1 MPGIVWRDAPF
12 CSCRH
17 RDAHG
22 PSTRSPVRTA
32 VLLGRVGWA
41 GGVLTRR
48 SGLGGRF
55 WSLFAS
61 STISNLG
68 DGIGRVGFPLL
79 AATLTRDPV
88 LIASFTTFAFLPW
101 LLFALVSGALVDRLD
116 RRRVMISAN
125 LFRAVVVGALAAS
138 VLAGEARIWM
148 LYVAAFL
155 LGTAETLYDSA
166 ARAILPQVVR
176 RDQLEAGN
184 GRLEASEIA
193 CQSFLG
199 APVGSALFVVA
210 AAGPF
215 LANSAGFL
223 IAAVLL
229 FLVPGVYRV
238 RGEGAGVAATGAAP
252 RANLR
257 REIGEGL
264 RWLWRHRFLRSLMV
278 LVSLVGM
285 AQEAVMALLVLY
297 VLEELALGEAAL
309 GFFLVGA
316 GAGGLVGGLLSE
328 RLVRGISRSR
338 IIPLTILVSGCAFA
352 ITGLVVVPA
361 TLAVGLLVGAAAVTV
376 FNVTTMVL
384 RQALIPQE
392 MFGRVQGA
400 WRTLVWGMLPVGALL
415 GGVAAAQFG
424 VRALYLG
431 SGVLQLGLALAL
443 WAVLRGHRRLVDGLD
458 EQGETAR
465 PTPPSGEASSGQDD
479 ASRRHGAAGT
489 GS

>member
-1 MPGIVWRDAPF
+1 M
-12 CSCRH
+12 
-17 RDAHG
+17 
-22 PSTRSPVRTA
+22 
-32 VLLGRVGWA
+32 
-41 GGVLTRR
+41 LTRR

-61 STISNLG
+61 STMSNLG

-116 RRRVMISAN
+116 RRRVMMGAN
-125 LFRAVVVGALAAS
+125 LFRSVVVGALAAS
-138 VLAGEARIWM
+138 VVAGEARIWM

-215 LANSAGFL
+215 LANSVGFL

-229 FLVPGVYRV
+229 FLVPGAYRV
-238 RGEGAGVAATGAAP
+238 RRGERAEEVAGTGSAP
-252 RANLR
+252 RSKLR

-309 GFFLVGA
+309 GLFLVGA

-328 RLVRGISRSR
+328 RLVRGFSRGR
-338 IIPLTILVSGCAFA
+338 IIPLTILASGCAFA
-352 ITGLVVVPA
+352 LTGLVVVPA
-361 TLAVGLLVGAAAVTV
+361 VLAVGLLVGAAAVTV

-384 RQALIPQE
+384 RQTLIPAE

-400 WRTLVWGMLPVGALL
+400 WRTLVWGMLPLGALL
-415 GGVAAAQFG
+415 GGVVAAQFG

-443 WAVLRGHRRLVDGLD
+443 WAVLRGHRQLVDGLD
-458 EQGETAR
+458 ERGGAVAA
-465 PTPPSGEASSGQDD
+465 PASGEMPAAPDEEP
-479 ASRRHGAAGT
+479 RHQGTAGA